1 MQHTNP
7 SDKEIV
13 ELLSNTKTIAMIGA
27 SSNPEKTSHGIMNK
41 LQSIGYR
48 VIPVN
53 PNETEILGEK
63 CYASLLDI
71 PIQIDIVDV
80 FRKAETTVPIAEE
93 AVKIKAKAL
102 WLQSGIIN
110 EETATIAKQGGLW
123 MIMDECI
130 AVMHAVLKVPG
141 QAK

>member
-1 MQHTNP
+1 MQHINP
-7 SDKEIV
+7 SDKEV
-13 ELLSNTKTIAMIGA
+13 FELLSNTKTIAMIGA
-27 SSNPEKTSHGIMNK
+27 SSNPEKTSHGIMKK
-41 LQSIGYR
+41 LQSVGYR

-71 PIQIDIVDV
+71 PEQIDLVDV

-93 AVKIKAKAL
+93 AIKIKAKAL
-102 WLQSGIIN
+102 WLQSGIVN
-110 EETATIAKQGGLW
+110 EETAAIAKKGGLM

-130 AVMHAVLKVPG
+130 AVMHAVLKVPNHS
-141 QAK
+141 